1 MPVIASLP
9 SPADA
14 EKRKAYF
21 EKIRKQYAY
30 QYSYNETFATVIK
43 VPEAESAGC
52 AYQFAMLKN
61 LSSIIPSLPRLLWT
75 QIKQWLQRPIT
86 GYQEYLFFG
95 LKSFP
100 DTRFIENFQS
110 DEYFGLQRVIGINH
124 VALHRATQE
133 NPLPT
138 NLDLVRVKD
147 RFSKV
152 VSGVSFDEALKTGRL
167 YYVDYHMLQGLVD
180 HPGEYKGRKQYVTA
194 PILLLYRQDTGVL
207 QPVAIQ
213 LNQQKAAAD
222 NPVFMPMD
230 GLAWVAAK
238 LYAQVA
244 DVNYQEFISHA
255 TRIHYLMESFIIATH
270 WELYKTH
277 PIFVLLKPHLR
288 YTLSVNAHDLFLK
301 NKKGVPG
308 DFGAQL
314 AGDYDSM
321 VALMSEAF
329 KTYDFQAAALPVDLK
344 ARHLD
349 ENPELFYPYAE
360 EGRKIWEMTQKFVR
374 DYVNLYY
381 VDDAAVSADVEVQ
394 AWARKMSAHEDG
406 MRIKNFPSSFSTRE
420 ALAQAVGQIIFT
432 ASAHHSSVHYPQYLF
447 SGFTP
452 AMPFAAYAPPPTSLG
467 CNLLTEKY
475 LLDALPLRQPSMTQ
489 ALIFYLTNF
498 RMQLLGQ
505 DNLEPKAQPII
516 ETYRQELKQ
525 LSEELNTAMP
535 RRAYPYVYLNPETI
549 PNTVMV

>member
-1 MPVIASLP
+1 MPIVASLP
-9 SPADA
+9 TSA
-14 EKRKAYF
+14 EAVTRQAYF

-30 QYSYNETFATVIK
+30 QYSYNDTFATVIK

-52 AYQFAMLKN
+52 AYQWAMLKN
-61 LSSIIPSLPRLLWT
+61 LSGLIPSLPRMLIT

-95 LKSFP
+95 RDSFP
-100 DTRFIENFQS
+100 DTRFIDNFQS

-124 VALHRATQE
+124 VTLQRATAEYTLPSNLDVTRVQE
-133 NPLPT
+133 NFAQ
-138 NLDLVRVKD
+138 LVT
-147 RFSKV
+147 
-152 VSGVSFDEALKTGRL
+152 GISFDAALAAGRL
-167 YYVDYHMLQGLVD
+167 YYVDYKMLQGLVD
-180 HPGEYKGRKQYVTA
+180 HPGEYAGRKQYVTA
-194 PILLLYRQDTGVL
+194 PILLLYRQDTGLL
-207 QPVAIQ
+207 QPLAIQ
-213 LNQQKAAAD
+213 LNQKPGKE
-222 NPVFMPMD
+222 NPVFMPID
-230 GLAWVAAK
+230 GLAWIAAK
-238 LYAQVA
+238 LFAQVA

-255 TRIHYLMESFIIATH
+255 TRIHYLVESFIIATH

-277 PIFVLLKPHLR
+277 PIFLLLKPHLR
-288 YTLSVNAHDLFLK
+288 YTLSVNAHPLFLK
-301 NKKGVPG
+301 DSKGVPG

-321 VALMSEAF
+321 VALMAEAF
-329 KTYDFQAAALPVDLK
+329 KTYDFQENSLPVDLA

-349 ENPELFYPYAE
+349 DNPELFYPYAA
-360 EGRKIWEMTQKFVR
+360 EGRKIWELTQEFTLA
-374 DYVNLYY
+374 YVNAYY
-381 VDDAAVSADVEVQ
+381 PDDAAVSADHEVQ
-394 AWARKMSAHEDG
+394 AWAKKMSSAEG
-406 MRIKNFPSSFSTRE
+406 MRIKGFPTQFKTRE
-420 ALAQAVGQIIFT
+420 ALAQATGQIIFIT
-432 ASAHHSSVHYPQYLF
+432 TAHHSSVHYPQYLF

-505 DNLEPKAQPII
+505 GKLEPKVQPIL
-516 ETYRQELKQ
+516 ESYQQQ
-525 LSEELNTAMP
+525 LSQLADELNAAMP
-535 RRAYPYVYLNPETI
+535 SRAYPYTYLNPQTI